1 MNIDDVHVSC
11 YDESDV
17 RTCWSFTIDRL
28 TFFEVT
34 LDEDSNN
41 LRAWRAT
48 LADDTFRPLRWLLP
62 HDPGRRRLDEND
74 EQVKQIIT
82 CFVREQLRKAASAET
97 ETAHREQPHSSHAEQ
112 TQS

>member
-1 MNIDDVHVSC
+1 MGEPARPDRQHRPHRRTTVYIGELVNVDDVHVSC
-11 YDESDV
+11 HDESDV

-48 LADDTFRPLRWLLP
+48 LADNTFRPLRWLLP
-62 HDPGRRRLDEND
+62 HDPSRRRLDEND

-82 CFVREQLRKAASAET
+82 
-97 ETAHREQPHSSHAEQ
+97 
-112 TQS
+112 